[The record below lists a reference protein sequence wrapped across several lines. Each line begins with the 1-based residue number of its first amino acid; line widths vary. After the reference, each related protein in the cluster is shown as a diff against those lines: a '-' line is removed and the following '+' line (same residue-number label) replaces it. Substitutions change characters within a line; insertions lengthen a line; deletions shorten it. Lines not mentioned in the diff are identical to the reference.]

1 MGVSV
6 VSGQAG
12 EALATRV
19 ARTPSLGPVPEL
31 KGPASVQPTRATP
44 EPEAGQV
51 QRVKRDVL
59 VETGSQRSGTRLRF
73 DENSQRVVTQIVDQN
88 NEVIKQIPPE
98 EMLRIAARFNE
109 LRGKLFD
116 ESV

>member
-6 VSGQAG
+6 VTGQAG
-12 EALATRV
+12 DLLAARVTR
-19 ARTPSLGPVPEL
+19 APSLGRVSEE
-31 KGPASVQPTRATP
+31 KGSVQIQGPNPTS
-44 EPEAGQV
+44 EKGQE
-51 QRVKRDVL
+51 QRVKREV
-59 VETGSQRSGTRLRF
+59 VEAAVSQRSGTRLRF
-73 DENSQRVVTQIVDQN
+73 DENSNQVITQIVDQN

-98 EMLRIAARFNE
+98 EMLKIAARFNE

>member
-1 MGVSV
+1 MGVNIIRA
-6 VSGQAG
+6 QAG
-12 EALATRV
+12 HMPAAH
-19 ARTPSLGPVPEL
+19 APSLGRP
-31 KGPASVQPTRATP
+31 PAETGAVTTQHVRPIP
-44 EPEAGQV
+44 EPEKGQT
-51 QRVKRDVL
+51 QRVEQKVL
-59 VETGSQRSGTRLRF
+59 HVAESQRSGTRMRF
-73 DENSQRVVTQIVDQN
+73 DEASKRVITQIVDQN

>member
-1 MGVSV
+1 M
-6 VSGQAG
+6 
-12 EALATRV
+12 
-19 ARTPSLGPVPEL
+19 
-31 KGPASVQPTRATP
+31 
-44 EPEAGQV
+44 
-51 QRVKRDVL
+51 
-59 VETGSQRSGTRLRF
+59 RF
-73 DENSQRVVTQIVDQN
+73 DEASKRVITQIVDQN